1 MQCNFMEGTMKR
13 KHHDLRVWQET
24 RILVKDIYTVTKHFP
39 REEIYALTGQMRRAA
54 VSVPS
59 NISEGAARTSK
70 KEFLQFL
77 SIARGSLSELET
89 QVLLAGDLGY
99 LDDNQLLLSRIE
111 RSFGLLGGLINS
123 VQKRL
128 AN

>member
-1 MQCNFMEGTMKR
+1 MKR
-13 KHHDLRVWQET
+13 KHHDLHVWQEE
-24 RILVKDIYTVTKHFP
+24 RVLVKDIYTVTKQFP
-39 REEIYALTGQMRRAA
+39 REEVYALTSQMRRAA

-89 QVLLAGDLGY
+89 QVILTTDFGY
-99 LDDNQLLLSRIE
+99 QENNEPLLSRID
-111 RSFGLLGGLINS
+111 RTFSLLGGLINS
-123 VQKRL
+123 IQNKV

>member
-1 MQCNFMEGTMKR
+1 MKR
-13 KHHDLRVWQET
+13 KHHDLIVWQEA
-24 RILVKDIYTVTKHFP
+24 RILVKDIYTVTKQFP
-39 REEIYALTGQMRRAA
+39 REEIYALTSQMRRAA

-89 QVLLAGDLGY
+89 QVILTTDLGY
-99 LDDNQLLLSRIE
+99 LKNNEPLLSRID
-111 RSFGLLGGLINS
+111 RTFSLLGGLINS
-123 VQKRL
+123 IQKKVI
-128 AN
+128 N

>member
-1 MQCNFMEGTMKR
+1 MEGVMKR
-13 KHHDLRVWQET
+13 KHHDLIVWQEA
-24 RILVKDIYTVTKHFP
+24 RILVKDIYTVTKQFP
-39 REEIYALTGQMRRAA
+39 REEIYALTSQMRRAA

-89 QVLLAGDLGY
+89 QVILTTDLGY
-99 LDDNQLLLSRIE
+99 LENNEPLLSRID
-111 RSFGLLGGLINS
+111 RTFSLLGGLINS
-123 VQKRL
+123 IKKKVV
-128 AN
+128 N

>member
-1 MQCNFMEGTMKR
+1 MKR
-13 KHHDLRVWQET
+13 KHHDLHVWQEA
-24 RILVKDIYTVTKHFP
+24 RSLVKDIYTATKQFP
-39 REEIYALTGQMRRAA
+39 RDEIYALTSQMRRAA

-89 QVLLAGDLGY
+89 QVILTTDLGY
-99 LDDNQLLLSRIE
+99 LENNQPLLSRID
-111 RSFGLLGGLINS
+111 RTFSLLGGLINS
-123 VQKRL
+123 IQKKVV
-128 AN
+128 N

>member
-1 MQCNFMEGTMKR
+1 MEGVMKR
-13 KHHDLRVWQET
+13 KHHDLIVWQEA
-24 RILVKDIYTVTKHFP
+24 RVLVKDIYTVTKQFP
-39 REEIYALTGQMRRAA
+39 REEIYALTSQMRRAA

-89 QVLLAGDLGY
+89 QVILTTDLGY
-99 LDDNQLLLSRIE
+99 LENNEPLLSRID
-111 RSFGLLGGLINS
+111 RTFSLLGGLINS
-123 VQKRL
+123 IKKKVV
-128 AN
+128 N

>member
-1 MQCNFMEGTMKR
+1 MVFLEGTMKR
-13 KHHDLRVWQET
+13 KHHNLHVWQEA
-24 RILVKDIYTVTKHFP
+24 RLLVKDIYRVTKQFP
-39 REEIYALTGQMRRAA
+39 REEIYGLTSQMRRAS

-89 QVLLAGDLGY
+89 QVILTTDLGY
-99 LDDNQLLLSRIE
+99 LENNGPLLSRID
-111 RSFGLLGGLINS
+111 RTFSLLGGLINS
-123 VQKRL
+123 IQKKVS
-128 AN
+128 N

>member
-1 MQCNFMEGTMKR
+1 MKR
-13 KHHDLRVWQET
+13 KHHDLHVWQEA
-24 RILVKDIYTVTKHFP
+24 RLLVKDIYTLTKQFP
-39 REEIYALTGQMRRAA
+39 REEIYGLTSQMRRAS

-89 QVLLAGDLGY
+89 QVILTTDLGY
-99 LDDNQLLLSRIE
+99 MKNNGALLSRID
-111 RSFGLLGGLINS
+111 RTFSLLGGLINS
-123 VQKRL
+123 VQKKVSS
-128 AN
+128 

>member
-1 MQCNFMEGTMKR
+1 MKR
-13 KHHDLRVWQET
+13 KHHDLHVWQEA
-24 RILVKDIYTVTKHFP
+24 RVLVKDVYTVTKQFP
-39 REEIYALTGQMRRAA
+39 REEIYALTSQMRRAA

-89 QVLLAGDLGY
+89 QGILTTDLGY
-99 LDDNQLLLSRIE
+99 IENNEPLLSRID
-111 RSFGLLGGLINS
+111 RTFSLLGGLIKS
-123 VQKRL
+123 IQKKVVT
-128 AN
+128 